1 MSTIAKRKNQY
12 VRLKIDILILG
23 VAVAPDILSTS
34 DEGQYLPDKDWG
46 SGEDRK

>member
-23 VAVAPDILSTS
+23 VDVATDILSTS
-34 DEGQYLPDKDWG
+34 VEGAYEPDKDWG
-46 SGEDRK
+46 SWEEKQ

>member
-23 VAVAPDILSTS
+23 KVSGNGLFVHIW
-34 DEGQYLPDKDWG
+34 WG
-46 SGEDRK
+46 LRAG

>member
-23 VAVAPDILSTS
+23 KSVETDFLSTS
-34 DEGQYLPDKDWG
+34 VGAYEPDKDWD
-46 SGEDRK
+46 SWEKKQ

>member
-23 VAVAPDILSTS
+23 VDVATDILSTS
-34 DEGQYLPDKDWG
+34 VEGAYEKDKDWG
-46 SGEDRK
+46 SWEERR

>member
-23 VAVAPDILSTS
+23 VDVATDILSTS
-34 DEGQYLPDKDWG
+34 DEGKYLPDKDWG
-46 SGEDRK
+46 SWEDRK